1 MRSQLAAP
9 NRVPSEATHVMSCT
23 HTEGPI
29 LKCGFLPCINDSSL
43 MASHK
48 PGVTVPSVTVPNLV
62 GSLRLHLK
70 QHGYPNDHIE
80 TAIMSINLQKPG
92 LTLRQASSDCCKI
105 IEQLAQERL
114 DRDNRV
120 RVGMASGAQN
130 PTPSYKDKIAA
141 PARELRATLKE
152 MGYTD
157 MQIDAAVTKGYND
170 LHSCAQYLLSIE
182 AVAQV
187 SSSSHS
193 SIQAVAAA
201 IGAIISPDGEQLVC
215 AC

>member
-1 MRSQLAAP
+1 MTDEVAAAP

-23 HTEGPI
+23 HTDGPI
-29 LKCGFLPCINDSSL
+29 LKCDFLPCINDSSL

-70 QHGYPNDHIE
+70 QHGYPNDRIE

-92 LTLRQASSDCCKI
+92 LTLSQACSDCCTI
-105 IEQLAQERL
+105 IERL
-114 DRDNRV
+114 DRASRV

-130 PTPSYKDKIAA
+130 PTPSYRDKIAA

-170 LHSCAQYLLSIE
+170 LQSCAQYLLSIE

-201 IGAIISPDGEQLVC
+201 IGAIISPVGEELVC

>member
-1 MRSQLAAP
+1 M
-9 NRVPSEATHVMSCT
+9 MSCT

-29 LKCGFLPCINDSSL
+29 LKSGFLPCNNDSSL

-48 PGVTVPSVTVPNLV
+48 PGVTLPSVSAPNLLV
-62 GSLRLHLK
+62 SLRLHLK
-70 QHGYPNDHIE
+70 HHGYPNDHIE
-80 TAIMSINLQKPG
+80 KAIMSINLQNPG
-92 LTLRQASSDCCKI
+92 LTLHTAYLDCCKFI
-105 IEQLAQERL
+105 KRLAQERL
-114 DRDNRV
+114 DQDSSARI
-120 RVGMASGAQN
+120 GMASGALN
-130 PTPSYKDKIAA
+130 PTPSHKDKIAS
-141 PARELRATLKE
+141 PARQLRATLKE

-170 LHSCAQYLLSIE
+170 LQSCVQYLLSIE

-201 IGAIISPDGEQLVC
+201 IGAIISSNGEQLVC